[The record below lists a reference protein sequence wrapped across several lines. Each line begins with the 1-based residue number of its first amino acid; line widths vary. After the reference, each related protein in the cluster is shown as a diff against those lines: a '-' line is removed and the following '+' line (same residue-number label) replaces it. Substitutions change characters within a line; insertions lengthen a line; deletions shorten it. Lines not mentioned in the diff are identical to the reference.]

1 MSSRKYQH
9 VHLESA
15 ENTDG
20 KPSTI
25 EEDSFVNDEPQ
36 KIREG
41 KNMDDK
47 DEDGIAFDI
56 GGLEHE
62 QNPPPSSIFSS
73 LDLSEKQ
80 TRFLKYAAISVIGLL
95 AITMVSSFAAGEKRG
110 EEIPRHKDVDHSIKY
125 DCAFDNEI
133 QRPLTYD
140 FIEYY
145 EAINAWNN
153 DVTKFKEWENV
164 DGIKNKYEDRKSKLS
179 DWKISKFSSLKSGD
193 SIYESATGLGTNLAL
208 TLEILEETKGIKNL
222 KIYGNDMIES
232 SVKRTKDLFT
242 KNNIAGSTIGQFC
255 RGDSTHLF
263 FVPSNA
269 FDLAFS
275 GYLDPLEDPLEF
287 GDAVGEG
294 KYENL
299 CTLTDDGDWHMRELS
314 KLAQKKQEEWFSSWI
329 SELIRIT
336 KPGGTIIIED
346 IGKPY
351 CMDQQD
357 WGGVERTWW
366 LEAKDLYDWNIVED
380 SISIVNSMEG
390 VPEGRY
396 HVSMKKVEILE

>member
-1 MSSRKYQH
+1 MSGRKYKH
-9 VHLESA
+9 VDLISE

-20 KPSTI
+20 KSTTI
-25 EEDSFVNDEPQ
+25 EEDGFVNDGPQ
-36 KIREG
+36 KMKRG
-41 KNMDDK
+41 KEMDDN

-62 QNPPPSSIFSS
+62 QNPPPSSFLSF

-80 TRFLKYAAISVIGLL
+80 RRYLMYAMIIISGLL
-95 AITMVSSFAAGEKRG
+95 IIIMISSFAVGEKHG
-110 EEIPRHKDVDHSIKY
+110 EKVPRHKDNHNIEF

-145 EAINAWNN
+145 EAINTRNN

-164 DGIKNKYEDRKSKLS
+164 DGINDKYEDRKSKLS
-179 DWKISKFSSLKSGD
+179 DWKISQFSSLKSGD

-208 TLEILEETKGIKNL
+208 TLEILEETKGISNL

-232 SVKRTKDLFT
+232 SVNRAEDLFT
-242 KNNIAGSTIGQFC
+242 KNNIAGSTIGKLC

-275 GYLDPLEDPLEF
+275 GYLDPLDDPLEF
-287 GDAVGEG
+287 DEAVGQDR
-294 KYENL
+294 YENL
-299 CTLTDDGDWHMRELS
+299 CTLTNSGDWHLRKLS

-336 KPGGTIIIED
+336 KPGGTIVVED
-346 IGKPY
+346 VGKPY
-351 CMDQQD
+351 CMDQND
-357 WGGVERTWW
+357 WGGVERNWW
-366 LEAKDLYDWNIVED
+366 LEAKDHYDWNIVED
-380 SISIVNSMEG
+380 SISIVDSSEG
-390 VPEGRY
+390 APEGRY
-396 HVSMKKVEILE
+396 HVSMKKVQTLE